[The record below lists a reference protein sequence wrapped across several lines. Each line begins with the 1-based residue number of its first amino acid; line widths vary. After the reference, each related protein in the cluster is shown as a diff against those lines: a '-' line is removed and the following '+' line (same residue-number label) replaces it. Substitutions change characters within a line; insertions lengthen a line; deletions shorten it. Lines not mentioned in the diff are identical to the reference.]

1 VLLAAAVAGCAGLR
15 ESLGRSGLFAA
26 LGLMAGMLLLWSVLI
41 GPQFL
46 RHDFRQDLLV
56 ADVLKTYPMPGWQIA
71 LGEVLAPAAI
81 LSCVQWLLLIL
92 ALGLGSQARV
102 ETAGWPNA
110 WSIGLSAG
118 ILLPLLNLI
127 ILQIPNAAVLLF
139 PAWFQ
144 LGKDAAHGIEATGQR
159 LIFLL
164 GQLLLLI
171 VCLIPAGLMFAL
183 GFFMAQWAIGLNT
196 ALLAGAAGAAI
207 MLGVEGAV
215 GFVVL
220 GKLFERLDVAAEI
233 PA

>member
-1 VLLAAAVAGCAGLR
+1 MAA
-15 ESLGRSGLFAA
+15 
-26 LGLMAGMLLLWSVLI
+26 MLLLWSVLI

-46 RHDFRQDLLV
+46 RHDFRQDLLA

-71 LGEVLAPAAI
+71 LGEILAPAAI
-81 LSCVQWLLLIL
+81 LTCVQWLLLIV
-92 ALGLGSQARV
+92 ALGLGSQGRIDK
-102 ETAGWPNA
+102 AGWPNA
-110 WSIGLSAG
+110 WSVGLSAAM
-118 ILLPLLNLI
+118 LLPLLNLI
-127 ILQIPNAAVLLF
+127 TLQIPNAAVLLF

-144 LGKDAAHGIEATGQR
+144 LGKEGVHGIEATGQR

-171 VCLIPAGLMFAL
+171 FCLVPAGLMFVV
-183 GFFMAQWAIGLNT
+183 GFFMAQWAIGVNT

-215 GFVVL
+215 GFMVL

-233 PA
+233 TS